1 VDNAADAVI
10 CARLMRARIRADM
23 QYRLSFW
30 LRLASS
36 SAVLFVDA
44 FSTWALVH
52 RFGSIGGWTLWP
64 LAFLLGTVTTSFR
77 LADGLIGGSIERC
90 AELVRTG
97 KLDSMLTRPVG
108 VMWQLMG
115 EGFAIRRVM
124 QFFTVLPIMIV
135 AVTHVDVEWG
145 LGRIGILLLLLV
157 NASVTF
163 ACIFVVS
170 NTLSFWSPNTAEV
183 ANAFTYGGGTVAE
196 YPIHVMDR
204 WVRLITMSVVPVAF
218 SVYIPS
224 FLILRSVPNPLHIT
238 PLQSWLSLL
247 TCIPMTIGARSIW
260 HFALRRYRSTGS

>member
-1 VDNAADAVI
+1 VTAIEALI
-10 CARLMRARIRADM
+10 CTRLMRARVKADM

-30 LRLASS
+30 LRITSS

-44 FSTWALVH
+44 FSTWVLVR

-90 AELVRTG
+90 SELVRSG

-108 VMWQLMG
+108 VLWQLIG

-135 AVTHVDVEWG
+135 ALINVDVDWSIARAG
-145 LGRIGILLLLLV
+145 VFALLIL
-157 NASVTF
+157 NATITF
-163 ACIFVVS
+163 ASIFVIS
-170 NTLSFWSPNTAEV
+170 NTLSFWSPHTAEI
-183 ANAFTYGGGTVAE
+183 ANAFTYGGGTVAQ
-196 YPIHVMDR
+196 YPLHVMDR

-218 SVYIPS
+218 AVYLPS
-224 FLILRSVPNPLHIT
+224 FLVLRRVPNPLHVT
-238 PLQSWLSLL
+238 PLQSWLSMLA
-247 TCIPMTIGARSIW
+247 CIPMALAARTIWR
-260 HFALRRYRSTGS
+260 FALRKYRSTGS